1 MAKRG
6 DSGVNK
12 SEEIRKA
19 LQANPGK
26 GPKEIAE
33 MLKAAG
39 VAVNAQYVSVIKGT
53 MKKRKGGRRGRKPGR
68 KPGGVSV
75 RASATRSGNAL
86 TSAIQFVKD
95 AGGIKAAKEALAAI
109 EEIKSL
115 S

>member
-33 MLKAAG
+33 MLKAGG

-53 MKKRKGGRRGRKPGR
+53 MKRRKGRRGRKPGR
-68 KPGGVSV
+68 KPGRIAV
-75 RASATRSGNAL
+75 RTTMTRGSGNAL

>member
-6 DSGVNK
+6 ESGVNK

-19 LQANPGK
+19 LKANPGK
-26 GPKEIAE
+26 GPKDIAE

-53 MKKRKGGRRGRKPGR
+53 MKKRKGRRGRKPGR
-68 KPGGVSV
+68 KPGRIAV
-75 RASATRSGNAL
+75 RTAATRSGNAL

-95 AGGIKAAKEALAAI
+95 AGGIRAAKEALAAI